1 MHHGMFTSMQSKIP
15 DPVERVEEQW
25 SHAGKLFLASIA
37 ALYFEL
43 LVIRYIGTEI
53 RVFTNL
59 KNIPLMACFFG
70 LGLGMILGKP
80 RRHFLLL
87 FPLIGLILF
96 SATRYAQWLHLAN
109 VDLMW
114 TYDLSQRVAGTLAL
128 RVISTFEFI
137 GLVMG
142 FCALIVSFFVVFGEF
157 VGGPLRY
164 VPGLMGYG
172 VNLAGS
178 LAGALLF
185 SIAAFL
191 NFGPVIW
198 LLVGFAL
205 LVPLV
210 RGKWQLVLF
219 LVTIAAVAKP
229 EPNTF
234 WSPYSRIDFVP
245 LTPPSG
251 STKVAAYS
259 LVTNHLWHQWAADLS
274 PDFLLR
280 YPQATPNALIAP
292 YADLV
297 YRLVPNPRNVLVLG
311 SGTGND
317 VAGALRHGAQHID
330 AVESIHRFCGWACD
344 SIPKIR
350 TALLA

>member
-1 MHHGMFTSMQSKIP
+1 MHHGMFTSMQSKVP

-114 TYDLSQRVAGTLAL
+114 TYDLSQHVAGTLAL

-191 NFGPVIW
+191 NFGPVI
-198 LLVGFAL
+198 L
-205 LVPLV
+205 
-210 RGKWQLVLF
+210 
-219 LVTIAAVAKP
+219 AAGRVCA
-229 EPNTF
+229 
-234 WSPYSRIDFVP
+234 SR
-245 LTPPSG
+245 PPSPRQMA
-251 STKVAAYS
+251 TRS
-259 LVTNHLWHQWAADLS
+259 L
-274 PDFLLR
+274 
-280 YPQATPNALIAP
+280 
-292 YADLV
+292 
-297 YRLVPNPRNVLVLG
+297 PRNDSCGRKARTQYVLVSLL
-311 SGTGND
+311 S
-317 VAGALRHGAQHID
+317 
-330 AVESIHRFCGWACD
+330 HRFCPADASVRQYQGCCLFARDQPLVAPVGCR
-344 SIPKIR
+344 SLSAFPS
-350 TALLA
+350 ALSTGHSQRINRSVC